1 MSSISPFNVPGGQHI
16 PNINSTLGA
25 VMIGM
30 LASAVGCGVTCIQA
44 YTYFLNTGK
53 RDNWVLRGLIVF
65 LWIVDGL
72 LVLLFGHIVYFYSI
86 SNYFNPAAL
95 GSAPWTAPAFVAI
108 SNMSDTITRSI
119 FIFRIAKLS
128 KSKYS
133 TLLYIFNLGVFGFA
147 LGLAIRLH
155 QIGSF
160 QRISTDVSW
169 IVYCAITQVAVLD
182 TLIAAILCAILWNM
196 RNALRSYVDSL
207 FLGSQ
212 INPTSIY
219 RTDTMLQ
226 TISRYSIHTGLLTSV
241 AAIIVLITYGFMPHN
256 FVYIGIYVNLP
267 KLYFNAL
274 LATLNARD
282 MPPQESSSTRFT
294 SVPLSQLT
302 SVNMNDYY
310 SFFGAE
316 PEKPYPPSDFHILS
330 R

>member
-1 MSSISPFNVPGGQHI
+1 MDIKPRVDRYYKSPTLAHTSQHI

-196 RNALRSYVDSL
+196 RNALRS
-207 FLGSQ
+207 
-212 INPTSIY
+212 
-219 RTDTMLQ
+219 TDTMLQ